1 MAHEPFSLNDLS
13 KQLGRDRRELEKLA
27 NRGRIPG
34 RKVKG
39 EWQFHPTEITHWLEE
54 EMRSYTTSEL
64 ELVEQTNAPTELDS
78 NHLISSLMPEE
89 LIEVPLNARTKRSVL
104 ESLIEVAGRTWQIW
118 EPATVLTALQ
128 QREEAYPTA
137 FENGVAI
144 PHPRNPIPDAVG
156 EPLIAYGRT
165 LTGIP
170 FGAQNGRLTDIFFL
184 VICSDASTHL
194 SVLARLGR
202 MLQLP
207 DFVEQ
212 LREATTPH
220 ETHEI
225 IIEAENKIAESQT

>member
-34 RKVKG
+34 RKVQG

-170 FGAQNGRLTDIFFL
+170 FGAQKGRLTDIFFL

-202 MLQLP
+202 MMQLP

-220 ETHEI
+220 ETRQV
-225 IIEAENKIAESQT
+225 IIEAEEKIAESQT

>member
-39 EWQFHPTEITHWLEE
+39 EWQFHPSEITHWLEE
-54 EMRSYTTSEL
+54 EMRGYTTSEL
-64 ELVEQTNAPTELDS
+64 ERVEQTNSPAQLDS
-78 NHLISSLMPEE
+78 NYLISNLMPLE

-118 EPATVLTALQ
+118 EPATVLTAVQ
-128 QREEAYPTA
+128 KREEAYPTA

-165 LTGIP
+165 LSGIP
-170 FGAQNGRLTDIFFL
+170 FGAQNGALTDIFFL
-184 VICSDASTHL
+184 CHLFRCINPPFGSREIGENAAAS
-194 SVLARLGR
+194 
-202 MLQLP
+202 
-207 DFVEQ
+207 
-212 LREATTPH
+212 
-220 ETHEI
+220 
-225 IIEAENKIAESQT
+225 

>member
-1 MAHEPFSLNDLS
+1 MAHESFSLNDLA

-34 RKVKG
+34 RKVQG
-39 EWQFHPTEITHWLEE
+39 EWQFHSTEITHWLEQ
-54 EMRSYTTSEL
+54 EMRSYSTSEL
-64 ELVEQTNAPTELDS
+64 ERVEQTNPPPQLDAD
-78 NHLISSLMPEE
+78 NLISSLMPEE
-89 LIEVPLNARTKRSVL
+89 LIAVPLEARTKRSVL

-118 EPATVLTALQ
+118 EPATVLTAVQ
-128 QREEAYPTA
+128 EREEAYPTA
-137 FENGVAI
+137 FDNGVAI

-165 LTGIP
+165 LSGIP
-170 FGAQNGRLTDIFFL
+170 FGAQNGSLTDIFFL

-202 MLQLP
+202 LMQLP

-212 LREATTPH
+212 LREAPTPH
-220 ETHEI
+220 DTRQVI
-225 IIEAENKIAESQT
+225 IDAEKKVAST